1 MHTATILSYSFYRSC
16 RFWVF
21 FLFFP
26 VFFALFLKCLWCDKH
41 VFSFISPHFFV
52 IRTKVARIWK
62 GRANWLRTIFD
73 INILSRRQLFDLSFA
88 WNNRLARVCLWKIF
102 FISRLTLVQEPFLC
116 CFWPICHGFIKKNGF
131 NQCEECKKPCSLLL
145 LSIHIHWHWN
155 AFK

>member
-102 FISRLTLVQEPFLC
+102 FHFSPHPCARTVSLLFLTYLPRFYQ
-116 CFWPICHGFIKKNGF
+116 KNGF